1 MELDSLALNIDNENM
16 HKIFMNLGM
25 VSLVK

>member
-1 MELDSLALNIDNENM
+1 MDLDSLALNIDIRKM
-16 HKIFMNLGM
+16 HEIFMNLGM

>member
-1 MELDSLALNIDNENM
+1 MDLDSLALNIDNEKM
-16 HKIFMNLGM
+16 HEIFINLGM